1 MCLGSVSM
9 ALHHK
14 LCHVIG
20 GSFNLPHAEMHSVIL
35 PYALAYNSGAAPQAM
50 IAVARAL
57 GEDNAIRGLQ
67 RLKEK
72 LLGPLS
78 LRDLGMP
85 EEGIDRAAAAA
96 CANPYWNP
104 RPLELSAIRE
114 LISNAY
120 HGAALTAA

>member
-1 MCLGSVSM
+1 
-9 ALHHK
+9 
-14 LCHVIG
+14 
-20 GSFNLPHAEMHSVIL
+20 
-35 PYALAYNSGAAPQAM
+35 
-50 IAVARAL
+50 
-57 GEDNAIRGLQ
+57 
-67 RLKEK
+67 
-72 LLGPLS
+72 
-78 LRDLGMP
+78 MP